1 MATMLVC
8 RRLGLLSLPLLL
20 IVACAS
26 GGDPYDPG
34 DPRLD
39 QARLEIVGSNTFNLR
54 PGESSDL
61 RVRYVY
67 EDGTQI
73 AGAPIDFEITGGP
86 TDSRLNA
93 SRVNT
98 GDDGIGTIVLDA
110 GTTETNFSVVATP
123 PVGNSVTFLINVSQ
137 EDVGS
142 IAVSMRY
149 TGDQT
154 FDQFVPYLFR
164 GVSCDS
170 LDPARFPTAERI
182 GSPVSSLRDRPGFV
196 GLPPA
201 TDWVVVVTANISDV
215 PAAWGCK
222 VGVEVRAGE
231 ETLVNIDLSDLEANV
246 RFEGTYD
253 LSNQFNFS
261 GVLPPSVATALE
273 VLTELTDD
281 QNIDG
286 NPATEDWGQD
296 PGAFILDI
304 IMRLT
309 CAWECMAG
317 ESGYDGCGGYNSD
330 HGFGDIAAL
339 YQENFTSWSGAHSR
353 FIGGCAGY
361 EIAGRAA
368 QNFINNAIS
377 TYVPEVVTRFLDAA
391 GDLSAAITRA
401 RIQSALILMPE
412 DEFGDIP
419 FDHRLLIME
428 VSLRDLGGMEHFFMF
443 EMREVGLTE
452 LSRTGLAR
460 SVGDSLVLPPH
471 SFELQLGR
479 LVQYIY
485 LNGLLPLF
493 GFSSTEDMLREW
505 IDCRDVASA
514 IYGAWDG
521 VTDRLTEAQYEMYCN
536 QGLAAAGNYVD
547 ENIAG
552 FIDVGATMTIQGTA
566 TGTELSTDGIAQRLE
581 DGVWTGSWD
590 EMGMGDTIEGTFTG
604 MRR

>member
-1 MATMLVC
+1 MLVF
-8 RRLGLLSLPLLL
+8 RRLGLLTLPLLL
-20 IVACAS
+20 VAACAN
-26 GGDPYDPG
+26 GGDPYDPD

-54 PGESSDL
+54 PGESTDL

-67 EDGTQI
+67 DDGTPI
-73 AGAPIDFEITGGP
+73 SGAPIDFEITGGV

-98 GDDGIGTIVLDA
+98 DDEGIGTITLDA
-110 GTTETNFSVVATP
+110 GETETSFSVVATP

-142 IAVSMRY
+142 IAISMRY
-149 TGDQT
+149 TGEQT

-164 GVSCDS
+164 GVSCDD
-170 LDPARFPTAERI
+170 LNPARFPTAERI
-182 GSPVSSLRDRPGFV
+182 GSSVRDIRDRPGFV
-196 GLPPA
+196 GIPPA
-201 TDWVVVVTANISDV
+201 TDWVVVVTANIADA
-215 PAAWGCK
+215 PAAWGCR

-231 ETLVNIDLSDLEANV
+231 ETLVNIDLSDLEATV

-253 LSNQFNFS
+253 LSNQFNFA
-261 GVLPPSVATALE
+261 GVLPPSVETALL

-281 QNIDG
+281 DDIDG

-296 PGAFILDI
+296 PGAFLLDI

-309 CAWECMAG
+309 CAWECMGG
-317 ESGYDGCGGYNSD
+317 EDYGACGGYTSD
-330 HGFGDIAAL
+330 RHGFGDIQAL
-339 YQENFTSWSGAHSR
+339 YQENFTSWSGAQSR
-353 FIGGCAGY
+353 FFGGCGGY
-361 EIAGRAA
+361 ELGGRAI
-368 QNFINNAIS
+368 QNFVNNAIS
-377 TYVPEVVTRFLDAA
+377 TYVPEVVTRFLEAA

-401 RIQSALILMPE
+401 RIQSALILEPM

-428 VSLRDLGGMEHFFMF
+428 VALHDLGGMEHFFMF
-443 EMREVGLTE
+443 EMSEVGLME
-452 LSRTGLAR
+452 LSRIGVAR
-460 SVGDSLVLPPH
+460 AAGDSLILPPH
-471 SFELQLGR
+471 SFELHLGQ

-493 GFSSTEDMLREW
+493 GFESTEDMLREW
-505 IDCRDVASA
+505 IDCRDVAAAIHSA
-514 IYGAWDG
+514 IEG
-521 VTDRLTEAQYEMYCN
+521 VTDRLTEAQYEMYCDM
-536 QGLAAAGNYVD
+536 GLTAAGDYVD

-590 EMGMGDTIEGTFTG
+590 EMGMDGTIDGTFDG